1 MGSPQTSC
9 LFSITPN
16 KEFRLE
22 GGVTESARI
31 IGLCGFISQIYLM
44 LWIYL
49 SRALANV
56 CLSCWE

>member
-22 GGVTESARI
+22 EGVTESARI
-31 IGLCGFISQIYLM
+31 IGL
-44 LWIYL
+44 
-49 SRALANV
+49 
-56 CLSCWE
+56 